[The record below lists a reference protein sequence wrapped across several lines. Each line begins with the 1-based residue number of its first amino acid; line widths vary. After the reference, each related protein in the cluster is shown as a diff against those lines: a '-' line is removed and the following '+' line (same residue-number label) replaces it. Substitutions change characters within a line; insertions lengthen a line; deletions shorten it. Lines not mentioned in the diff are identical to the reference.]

1 MSQSNTMTAIWGPL
15 GWMTLHSVAT
25 SYPEVPTPAE
35 KQLMVTWLDLF
46 RDTITCPS
54 CRDHFTD
61 MLAAYRKQYPHMLNS
76 RQNFAVATFRM
87 HNAVNRRL
95 QKPIYSSV
103 EECMATLKNNIRT
116 RSAFDYRVSYN
127 NHILRY
133 WRTQQDTAG
142 LVALKKVYQMKK
154 IEIEYIS
161 ERDTKFEVTIQPD
174 IVVLPSDVMTTKSG
188 NTEVQTPRFGKIPN
202 SGLVLGAGGFRLRR

>member
-1 MSQSNTMTAIWGPL
+1 MTAIWGPL
-15 GWMTLHSVAT
+15 GWLTLHSVAT
-25 SYPEVPTPAE
+25 SYSEQPSMEE

-61 MLAAYRKQYPHMLNS
+61 MLAAYRRNYPSMLDS
-76 RQNFAVATFRM
+76 RQNFAIASFRM

-103 EECMATLKNNIRT
+103 EECMTTLKNIIKT
-116 RSAFDYRVSYN
+116 RSAYDYRVSYN
-127 NHILRY
+127 NHILRH
-133 WRTQQDTAG
+133 WKTQQDTAG
-142 LVALKKVYQMKK
+142 IVALKKVYEMKK

-161 ERDTKFEVTIQPD
+161 DRDTKFNVTIQPD
-174 IVVLPSDVMTTKSG
+174 IVVLPSDVMTTQKKS
-188 NTEVQTPRFGKIPN
+188 TETQTPRFGRIPT
-202 SGLVLGAGGFRLRR
+202 SGLVLGAGGFRLRK

>member
-1 MSQSNTMTAIWGPL
+1 
-15 GWMTLHSVAT
+15 MTLHSVAT
-25 SYPEVPTPAE
+25 SYSETPTLAE
-35 KQLMVTWLDLF
+35 KELMMTWLDSY

-61 MLAAYRKQYPHMLNS
+61 MLTAYRKQYPYMLDS
-76 RQNFAVATFRM
+76 RQTFTVATFRM

-103 EECMATLKNNIRT
+103 EDCMATLKNNIKT
-116 RSAFDYRVSYN
+116 RAAFDYRVSYN

-133 WRTQQDTAG
+133 WKTQQDTAG
-142 LVALKKVYQMKK
+142 IVALKKVYQMKK

-161 ERDTKFEVTIQPD
+161 SRDTKFDVTIQPD
-174 IVVLPSDVMTTKSG
+174 IVVLPSDVMTTRSAS
-188 NTEVQTPRFGKIPN
+188 TEQQTPRFGRIPTG
-202 SGLVLGAGGFRLRR
+202 GLVLGAGGFRLRR